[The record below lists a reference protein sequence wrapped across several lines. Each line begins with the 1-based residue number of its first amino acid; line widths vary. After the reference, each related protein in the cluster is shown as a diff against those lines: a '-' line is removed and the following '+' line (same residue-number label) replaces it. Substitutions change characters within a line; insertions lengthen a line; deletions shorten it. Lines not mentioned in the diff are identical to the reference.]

1 MLDNSLKAIVSS
13 PEDNS
18 GINKIILIGQQ
29 KPIIKNDYIYLI
41 TPKTRNL
48 TDTQI
53 NDIVDICTSDKFEDK
68 YNEKEYFD
76 TAKILKVSKEEIR
89 SNNYL
94 INLPRYEKDEKFVEI
109 ESLEVIS
116 NKIININAE
125 LMEKSKKF
133 ETFLDNLIK
142 GISNIETK
150 NKSEEKADIPLK
162 TWFDE
167 EYSDLNNAIG
177 IFAENKELDWTP
189 IDFVNNNHIDIE
201 ALDSCIYNLRLLFKA
216 KRLRCK
222 NGKLEIYSKKEL
234 SEYKSSEFL
243 SSYIIESNN
252 KNPFYQKITMNLS
265 SRQIDYLNTYIKYYF
280 DFDDENKNKTEN
292 NKLISSFKE
301 FSISEEH
308 VNIATLKA
316 LGLLYDNPVI
326 EEGIEK
332 YIPYVAILNLKEVI

>member
-1 MLDNSLKAIVSS
+1 M
-13 PEDNS
+13 
-18 GINKIILIGQQ
+18 
-29 KPIIKNDYIYLI
+29 
-41 TPKTRNL
+41 
-48 TDTQI
+48 
-53 NDIVDICTSDKFEDK
+53 
-68 YNEKEYFD
+68 
-76 TAKILKVSKEEIR
+76 
-89 SNNYL
+89 
-94 INLPRYEKDEKFVEI
+94 
-109 ESLEVIS
+109 
-116 NKIININAE
+116 
-125 LMEKSKKF
+125 
-133 ETFLDNLIK
+133 
-142 GISNIETK
+142 
-150 NKSEEKADIPLK
+150 
-162 TWFDE
+162 
-167 EYSDLNNAIG
+167 
-177 IFAENKELDWTP
+177 
-189 IDFVNNNHIDIE
+189 
-201 ALDSCIYNLRLLFKA
+201 RLLFKA